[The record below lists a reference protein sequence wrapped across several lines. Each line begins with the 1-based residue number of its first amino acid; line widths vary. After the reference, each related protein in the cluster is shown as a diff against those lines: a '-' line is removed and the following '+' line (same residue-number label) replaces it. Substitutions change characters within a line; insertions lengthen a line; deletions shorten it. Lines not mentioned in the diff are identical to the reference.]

1 MNKTELINLVK
12 DLLNEQ
18 DLSKRGEDLIF
29 LKRQYKSLAN
39 RDEESFYEQ
48 QLTNTFNSLFE
59 ELAKREPKLTQSS
72 LDEKK
77 EIIALTKALL
87 ERNDVVKASK
97 ELDSLQESFK
107 KAGRCTKEQDDE
119 LWAEFRAAKEAFI
132 AKKKAHFEELDKS
145 NAEKKAKKEEIIAKA
160 KELLVIKNVK
170 EANEKM
176 DTLMEEWKAVGF
188 SGKDNDQEM
197 WDKFSEVRKQFNI
210 AKKEH
215 HEEMLKVF
223 EERVSKKEAMIKDM
237 KKLLAD
243 SDFSDEE
250 VRKVKN
256 MREDFNK
263 IGFAGKE
270 KDEALYQEFS
280 EVVKKYFDDK
290 KFYTF

>member
-77 EIIALTKALL
+77 EIIALAKALL

-176 DTLMEEWKAVGF
+176 DALMEEWKAVGF

-197 WDKFSEVRKQFNI
+197 WDKFSEVRKQFNV